1 MTSIMMIYFYSNGSP
16 EESKNILHYFKK
28 AKIEVLSNS
37 NKAKSSESLA
47 EIEALVIFGDLD
59 DQASYFMAL
68 ALSQNKAVLFLAAK
82 EKYNISQLKNWLNS
96 PNFKEKITVKV
107 WQAKTGFGDLA
118 NFLQTLDK
126 DSGRDMIHLK
136 YTLRISPKIS
146 DYLIWKSKDANK
158 KKADMIREI
167 ILQMMAEDKV
177 YQKFLQSKFKLKD

>member
-1 MTSIMMIYFYSNGSP
+1 MMIYFYSNGSS
-16 EESKNILHYFKK
+16 EESKNILNYFKK
-28 AKIEVLSNS
+28 AKIEVLSNL
-37 NKAKSSESLA
+37 NKGKSSESLA

-68 ALSQNKAVLFLAAK
+68 ALSQNKVVLFLPAK
-82 EKYNISQLKNWLNS
+82 AKYNVDQLKNWLSS
-96 PNFKEKITVKV
+96 PNFKDKITVKV

-146 DYLIWKSKDANK
+146 DYLIWKSQDAHK
-158 KKADMIREI
+158 RKADMIREI
-167 ILQMMAEDKV
+167 ILQMMSDDKK
-177 YQKFLQSKFKLKD
+177 YQEFLQEKFKLKD

>member
-1 MTSIMMIYFYSNGSP
+1 MTSIMMIYFYSNGSS
-16 EESKNILHYFKK
+16 EESKNILNYFKK
-28 AKIEVLSNS
+28 AKIEVLSNL
-37 NKAKSSESLA
+37 NKGKSSESLA

-68 ALSQNKAVLFLAAK
+68 ALSQNKVVLFLPAK
-82 EKYNISQLKNWLNS
+82 AKYNVGQLKNWLNS
-96 PNFKEKITVKV
+96 PNFKDKITVKV

-146 DYLIWKSKDANK
+146 DYLIWKSQDAHK
-158 KKADMIREI
+158 RKADMIREI
-167 ILQMMAEDKV
+167 ILQMMSDDKK
-177 YQKFLQSKFKLKD
+177 YQEFLQEKFKLKD

>member
-1 MTSIMMIYFYSNGSP
+1 MMIYFYSNGSP

-28 AKIEVLSNS
+28 AKIEVLSNL
-37 NKAKSSESLA
+37 NKTKSAESLA

-68 ALSQNKAVLFLAAK
+68 ALSQNKAVLFLPAQA
-82 EKYNISQLKNWLNS
+82 KYNVNQLKNWLSS

-146 DYLIWKSKDANK
+146 DYLIWKSKDVNK
-158 KKADMIREI
+158 RKADMIREI

-177 YQKFLQSKFKLKD
+177 YHKFLQEKFKLTD

>member
-1 MTSIMMIYFYSNGSP
+1 MMIYFYSNG
-16 EESKNILHYFKK
+16 EQAESKNILHYFKK
-28 AKIEVLSNS
+28 AKIEVLNNA
-37 NKAKSSESLA
+37 NKTKSAESLVD
-47 EIEALVIFGDLD
+47 IEALVIFGDLD

-68 ALSQNKAVLFLAAK
+68 ALSQNKPVLFLPSK
-82 EKYNISQLKNWLNS
+82 VKYNVSQLKNWLSS
-96 PNFKEKITVKV
+96 PNFKEKITVKL
-107 WQAKTGFGDLA
+107 WQVKTGFGDLA

-167 ILQMMAEDKV
+167 ILQMMAEDKA
-177 YQKFLQSKFKLKD
+177 YQKFLQEKFKLKD